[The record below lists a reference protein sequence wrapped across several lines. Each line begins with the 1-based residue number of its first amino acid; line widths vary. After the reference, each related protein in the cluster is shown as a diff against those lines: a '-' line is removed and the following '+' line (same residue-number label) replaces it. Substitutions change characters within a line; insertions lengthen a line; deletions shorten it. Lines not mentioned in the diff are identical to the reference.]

1 MRSSRGKRCINSILT
16 DFNTG
21 KLETRRIISAS
32 LTAVILI
39 TFLTACNK
47 KPDQVG
53 LSLQPVSDELSVV
66 FDNSTGLLS
75 HSLREDSVRT
85 DVNVVKTGMLGS
97 MLDPV
102 FGMTTAE
109 IYSQFRLSENGQD
122 FGTAPE
128 LDSLILSLSYSGF
141 YGDSM
146 SSQTI
151 KVFELDQ
158 DMDPDSAY
166 YSNQSISDY
175 GVELASVTFVPVPSD
190 TVIVG
195 GEPATPQLRI
205 RLSDEFAE
213 KIMTADPSVFE
224 DNESW
229 LEFMKGFHIT
239 SEPAMA
245 GGGGIMSFDMLAAN
259 TALTIFYRTDASQD
273 TLSFVFLSNSNCA
286 RFTAFDHN
294 DYLDASADFKSQVL
308 DGDTAAGNEKFY
320 LQGMG
325 GVKAQLRLPD
335 IQEFFK
341 DGNVAINE
349 AKLIFNIYDDGSE
362 LAGPPQLGLAMID
375 EEGDYIP
382 LPDASEA
389 ASYYGGYLNEAE
401 DQYYFRISRH
411 VQRVLTGQTPN
422 YPLALLITGASFR
435 ANRLIIYG
443 PDSLLNGDN
452 KMVLNITYTKV
463 N

>member
-1 MRSSRGKRCINSILT
+1 MKIPILMHIRNSMMRSSRGKRCINSILT

-102 FGMTTAE
+102 FGKTTAE

-175 GVELASVTFVPVPSD
+175 GVELASVT
-190 TVIVG
+190 
-195 GEPATPQLRI
+195 
-205 RLSDEFAE
+205 
-213 KIMTADPSVFE
+213 
-224 DNESW
+224 
-229 LEFMKGFHIT
+229 
-239 SEPAMA
+239 
-245 GGGGIMSFDMLAAN
+245 
-259 TALTIFYRTDASQD
+259 
-273 TLSFVFLSNSNCA
+273 
-286 RFTAFDHN
+286 
-294 DYLDASADFKSQVL
+294 
-308 DGDTAAGNEKFY
+308 
-320 LQGMG
+320 
-325 GVKAQLRLPD
+325 
-335 IQEFFK
+335 
-341 DGNVAINE
+341 
-349 AKLIFNIYDDGSE
+349 
-362 LAGPPQLGLAMID
+362 
-375 EEGDYIP
+375 
-382 LPDASEA
+382 
-389 ASYYGGYLNEAE
+389 
-401 DQYYFRISRH
+401 
-411 VQRVLTGQTPN
+411 
-422 YPLALLITGASFR
+422 
-435 ANRLIIYG
+435 NR
-443 PDSLLNGDN
+443 
-452 KMVLNITYTKV
+452 KE
-463 N
+463 